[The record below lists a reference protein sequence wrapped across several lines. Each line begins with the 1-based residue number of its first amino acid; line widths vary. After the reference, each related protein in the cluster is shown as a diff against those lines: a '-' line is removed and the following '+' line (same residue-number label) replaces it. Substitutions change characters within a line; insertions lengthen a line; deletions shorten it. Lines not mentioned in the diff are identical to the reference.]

1 MWTNKC
7 GKTPDARARTYQ
19 TIIKEAAVS
28 QEEAELRKK
37 LIDKSKSGE
46 LKAVSDDKSGKRRRW
61 DQPQTGPT
69 ADEPPKK
76 KSSWDYAE
84 AATPAAPGMWD
95 QTPGR
100 HLTEDSKVPERW
112 DPTPIHP
119 STTPLTPGHETP
131 GLKSSTRRN
140 RWDETQRTPKWDP
153 TPIHPSTTPLTPGHE
168 TPGLKSS
175 TRRNRW
181 DETPK
186 TERGETPGHVSGWA
200 ETPRADRGA
209 ELIQDTP
216 TPGAS
221 KRRSRWDET
230 PAAGGSMT
238 PATPSMMT
246 PSMTPITPSGAT
258 PMGPKAMAM
267 ATPSP
272 GQLVP
277 MTPEQMQAFRW
288 EKEID
293 ERNRPMT
300 DDELDSLFPPGY
312 KVLPAPAGYMPI
324 RTPARKLTAT
334 PTPMSGIGGGGG
346 FFIQKEE

>member
-1 MWTNKC
+1 

-19 TIIKEAAVS
+19 TIAKEAAIT

-37 LIDKSKSGE
+37 LLEKSKSGE
-46 LKAVSDDKSGKRRRW
+46 LKAVSPKSSKRRRW
-61 DQPQTGPT
+61 DQPQTGDT
-69 ADEPPKK
+69 ADEPTAKK

-84 AATPAAPGMWD
+84 AATPGAPGMWD

-100 HLTEDSKVPERW
+100 VLSDDARSAPEVW
-112 DPTPIHP
+112 DPTPMHP

-131 GLKSSTRRN
+131 GLKSSV
-140 RWDETQRTPKWDP
+140 
-153 TPIHPSTTPLTPGHE
+153 
-168 TPGLKSS
+168 
-175 TRRNRW
+175 RRNRW

-186 TERGETPGHVSGWA
+186 TERGETPGHASGWA

-246 PSMTPITPSGAT
+246 PSMTPICG
-258 PMGPKAMAM
+258 
-267 ATPSP
+267 SP
-272 GQLVP
+272 
-277 MTPEQMQAFRW
+277 R
-288 EKEID
+288 
-293 ERNRPMT
+293 
-300 DDELDSLFPPGY
+300 
-312 KVLPAPAGYMPI
+312 
-324 RTPARKLTAT
+324 
-334 PTPMSGIGGGGG
+334 
-346 FFIQKEE
+346 